1 MSTRTGS
8 RVIVIGAGVAGLT
21 AALRLARAGVKVT
34 LLTKGVGGLQ
44 LSQGTVDVLG
54 YAPERSL
61 RSAESRVS
69 KGRSS
74 EESGAS
80 RLALRATSATDARV
94 TDPLAAVAEL
104 ADADPKHPYA
114 VIGVDAVRAGVEFL
128 RAELPDLLV
137 GEPDA
142 NLLFPT
148 AVGAIRP
155 TCLAQPSMLA
165 GACVDGAQF
174 AIVGLRRL
182 KDFHPELIAGNLSR
196 TPLPGGGRLTA
207 RPLTIDVPARA
218 REVDSSGLTYA
229 RAFDDP
235 EFRARFAAELRPDL
249 KPGETVGLPAV
260 LGLKDP
266 NAWRHL
272 ADLLDHPV
280 FEIPLPPPS
289 VPGMRLNNALLA
301 AAWAAGVRVVNGSF
315 VDTPV
320 VRDGRLVSVSIEAAG
335 APRAFTGDA
344 FLLATGGFES
354 GALTLDSYGEVT
366 ERIFGLPLAG
376 LDAGPLLHGDYWGAE
391 QPLFLA
397 GVAVDPSMRVA
408 SPDGST
414 VPGNLWAAG
423 GILAGAV
430 RWKEKSGE
438 GIAVAS
444 AVKAADAIAKELA

>member
-1 MSTRTGS
+1 MNTPRRSSPPLRSSEQRRGDPVTS

-21 AALRLARAGVKVT
+21 AALRLARAGLGVT

-54 YAPERSL
+54 Y
-61 RSAESRVS
+61 
-69 KGRSS
+69 
-74 EESGAS
+74 
-80 RLALRATSATDARV
+80 TSAGRV
-94 TDPLAAVAEL
+94 ADPLAAVAEL
-104 ADADPKHPYA
+104 AETDPKHPYA
-114 VIGVDAVRAGVEFL
+114 VVGADAVRAGVAFL
-128 RAELPDLLV
+128 QAELGDQLLV
-137 GEPDA
+137 GDVEA
-142 NLLFPT
+142 NHLFPT

-174 AIVGLRRL
+174 VIVGLRRL
-182 KDFHPELIAGNLSR
+182 KDFHAELIAGNLAR
-196 TPLPGGGRLTA
+196 TPLPDGGRLSA
-207 RPLTIDVPARA
+207 RHLVIDVPARA
-218 REVDSSGLTYA
+218 REIDSSGLTYA

-235 EFRARFAAELRPDL
+235 EFRARFAAELRPEL

-260 LGLKDP
+260 LGLKEAT
-266 NAWRHL
+266 AWKHL
-272 ADLLDHPV
+272 AGLLDHPV

-301 AAWAAGVRVVNGSF
+301 AVRAAGVRVINGSF

-320 VRDGRLVSVSIEAAG
+320 LADGRLVSVSVEAAG
-335 APRAFTGDA
+335 SPRAIAGDA
-344 FLLATGGFES
+344 FILATGGFES

-366 ERIFGLPLAG
+366 ERVFGLPLAG
-376 LDAGPLLHGDYWGAE
+376 LDDGPLLHGDYWGGD
-391 QPLFLA
+391 QPLFKV
-397 GVAVDPSMRVA
+397 GVAVDSSMRVT
-408 SPDGST
+408 SPDGSD

-438 GIAVAS
+438 GIAVGS
-444 AVKAADAIAKELA
+444 AVKAADAIVEELV